1 MIIKLTITDI
11 SLIVLQL
18 NQIEKKINK
27 LLSQNLG
34 FFPFDRLDKGKKL
47 FELIQKTLAAIEAND
62 LIRAGMHIK
71 ELEFAGLKLDI

>member
-1 MIIKLTITDI
+1 MTITDI

-18 NQIEKKINK
+18 NQIGKKINK